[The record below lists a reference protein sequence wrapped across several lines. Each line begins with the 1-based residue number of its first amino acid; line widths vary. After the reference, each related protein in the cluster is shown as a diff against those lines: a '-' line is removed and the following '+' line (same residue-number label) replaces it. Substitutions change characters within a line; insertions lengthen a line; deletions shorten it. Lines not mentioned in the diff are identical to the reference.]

1 MSEHI
6 EELKAHA
13 EKLGAQLQEAK
24 AKIQAMEAR
33 HKGKEAQAEIDALK
47 AKSHEIDKKHQHLK
61 TIGEVAKAAV
71 IKAEIEAELAKL
83 QTSLEQF
90 GTKAKSQSATK

>member
-6 EELKAHA
+6 EELKAHG

-24 AKIQAMEAR
+24 ARIQVIEAR
-33 HKGKEAQAEIDALK
+33 HKGKEAQAEIEALK
-47 AKSHEIDKKHQHLK
+47 SKSHEIDKKHQHLK

-71 IKAEIEAELAKL
+71 VKAEIEAELARL
-83 QTSLEQF
+83 HNSLEHF
-90 GTKAKSQSATK
+90 GTKAKT

>member
-6 EELKAHA
+6 EELKAHV

-24 AKIQAMEAR
+24 ARIQAIEAR
-33 HKGKEAQAEIDALK
+33 HKVKEAQAEIEALK
-47 AKSHEIDKKHQHLK
+47 SKSHEIDKKHQHLK

-83 QTSLEQF
+83 HNSLEQF
-90 GTKAKSQSATK
+90 GTKAKTQSATK